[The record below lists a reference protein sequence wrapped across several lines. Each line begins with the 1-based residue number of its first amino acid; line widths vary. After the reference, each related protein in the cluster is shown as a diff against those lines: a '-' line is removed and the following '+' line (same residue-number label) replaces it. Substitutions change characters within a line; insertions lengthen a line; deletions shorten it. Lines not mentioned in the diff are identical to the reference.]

1 MILDM
6 ILSDHKAGRD
16 LFALA
21 GNSVFEGYAERAD
34 LFERFN
40 ALWTAH
46 ADMMDEAVYP
56 VLAEVTHQTKSLE
69 EIRNGQRELRK
80 MIASLA
86 ARAADRSNPNDHWF
100 ADFHRMKPIYERQ
113 VDREEILIASM
124 IQEDLKP
131 EQIARMTVA
140 ARQIRAGRGA

>member
-1 MILDM
+1 MILDT
-6 ILSDHKAGRD
+6 ILSDHQAGRD

-21 GNSVFEGYAERAD
+21 GNSTFEGYAERAD

-40 ALWTAH
+40 AIWSAH

-56 VLAEVTHQTKSLE
+56 VLAEVTHRTEALE
-69 EIRNGQRELRK
+69 EIRNGQRELRE

-86 ARAADRSNPNDHWF
+86 ARAADRSNTSDHWF
-100 ADFHRMKPIYERQ
+100 ADFHRLKPLYERQ
-113 VDREEILIASM
+113 VDREETLLTHM
-124 IQEDLKP
+124 IQHDLKP

-140 ARQIRAGRGA
+140 ARGIREGRGA

>member
-1 MILDM
+1 MILDT

-21 GNSVFEGYAERAD
+21 GNSTFEGYAERAD
-34 LFERFN
+34 LFQRFN
-40 ALWTAH
+40 AMWTAH
-46 ADMMDEAVYP
+46 VDMMDEVVLP
-56 VLAEVTHQTKSLE
+56 VLAEVTHRTEALG
-69 EIRNGQRELRK
+69 EIRNGQRELRE

-86 ARAADRSNPNDHWF
+86 ARAGDESNTNDHWF
-100 ADFHRMKPIYERQ
+100 ADFHRLKPVYERQ
-113 VDREEILIASM
+113 VDREETLIAAM

-140 ARQIRAGRGA
+140 ARQIRAGRGV

>member
-1 MILDM
+1 MILDT
-6 ILSDHKAGRD
+6 ILSDHQAGRD

-40 ALWTAH
+40 AIWSAH

-56 VLAEVTHQTKSLE
+56 VLADVTHRTDALE
-69 EIRNGQRELRK
+69 EIRKGQRELRG

-86 ARAADRSNPNDHWF
+86 ARAADRSNANDHWF
-100 ADFHRMKPIYERQ
+100 ADFHRLKPVYERQ
-113 VDREEILIASM
+113 VDLEDTLIASM

-140 ARQIRAGRGA
+140 ARQIRERRGV

>member
-1 MILDM
+1 MILDT
-6 ILSDHKAGRD
+6 IQSDHMAGRD

-21 GNSVFEGYAERAD
+21 GNSTFEGYAERAD
-34 LFERFN
+34 LFQRFN
-40 ALWTAH
+40 AIWSAH

-56 VLAEVTHQTKSLE
+56 VLAEVTHRTEALD
-69 EIRNGQRELRK
+69 EIRRGQRELCK

-86 ARAADRSNPNDHWF
+86 ARAADRSNTSDHWF
-100 ADFHRMKPIYERQ
+100 GDFHRLKPVYEHQ
-113 VDREEILIASM
+113 VDREDMLVASM

-140 ARQIRAGRGA
+140 ARQIRERRGV

>member
-1 MILDM
+1 MILDT
-6 ILSDHKAGRD
+6 ILSDHQAGRD

-40 ALWTAH
+40 AMWTAH
-46 ADMMDEAVYP
+46 ADMMDGAVYP
-56 VLAEVTHQTKSLE
+56 VLAEVTHRTEALE
-69 EIRNGQRELRK
+69 EFRKGQRELHG

-86 ARAADRSNPNDHWF
+86 ARAGDRSNTSDHWF
-100 ADFHRMKPIYERQ
+100 ADFHRLKPVYEHQ
-113 VDREEILIASM
+113 VDREETLIAAM

-140 ARQIRAGRGA
+140 ARQIREGRGT

>member
-1 MILDM
+1 MILDT

-21 GNSVFEGYAERAD
+21 GNSTFEGYAERAD

-140 ARQIRAGRGA
+140 ARQIRERLGI